1 MKNLKTKSLI
11 IFLLLV
17 SQVLLLS
24 CTTVKGEPHLG
35 DVEDSNINN
44 QVRAK
49 VADIMNPLK
58 TTEPIFLEIQSH
70 TPNTMVFK
78 NNFSVRI
85 FKITDGEWE
94 EIKEKPTTRLPEDD
108 IVFSPDKK
116 TVQIFAVHPDL
127 DDYTHNVYLRFYM
140 IGDMETDQGIT
151 KVAAYVDVALHS

>member
-1 MKNLKTKSLI
+1 VKNLKTKWGT
-11 IFLLLV
+11 IFLLLAG
-17 SQVLLLS
+17 QVLLMS
-24 CTTVKGEPHLG
+24 CTTVKGNPQLDG
-35 DVEDSNINN
+35 VEDSNINN

-94 EIKEKPTTRLPEDD
+94 EIKEKPTTRLPETDF
-108 IVFSPDKK
+108 VFSPDKGM
-116 TVQIFAVHPDL
+116 VYIFALHPNL
-127 DDYTHNVYLRFYM
+127 DDYTHNVYLRIYV
-140 IGDMETDQGIT
+140 IGDMETDQGTT
-151 KVAAYVDVALHS
+151 KVAAYADVALNP